1 MTEYTDGHAAA
12 VTYHWLSGTACFLLE
27 EHGYGDKDRI
37 PEVIALF
44 ISRWLPTVVLIT
56 TDDVRA
62 RNDRAVWAAKR
73 ALNAFFSL

>member
-12 VTYHWLSGTACFLLE
+12 VTYHWLSGNLCFLLE
-27 EHGYGDKDRI
+27 ERGYGDRRLM

-62 RNDRAVWAAKR
+62 RNERAIWAAKR
-73 ALNAFFSL
+73 ALHVFFSE